1 MNLTLCLA
9 VLFVSVAQVVT
20 SPTSLTRRDRHIAW
34 RPRILTPVKDSIW
47 YLDTMQNVTWDTSD
61 IPEQK
66 VHENGTLVLARPTE
80 NDEHLYLKYPLA
92 EDFPLALGYVSFF
105 LTDRPKGD
113 GFAVCLMGDSG
124 DLSEL
129 FTIA

>member
-1 MNLTLCLA
+1 MNAVLYFA
-9 VLFVSVAQVVT
+9 VLFVSVAQVLA
-20 SPTSLTRRDRHIAW
+20 SPMSLMRRHELVAWAPHIK
-34 RPRILTPVKDSIW
+34 TPVKNSTW
-47 YLDTMQNVTWDTSD
+47 HLNTMQNVTWDVSD

-66 VHENGTLVLARPTE
+66 RHKNGTLVLARPTQESE
-80 NDEHLYLKYPLA
+80 NLDLERPLA
-92 EDFPLALGYVSFF
+92 EDFPLHLGYVSFF
-105 LTDRPKGD
+105 LANRTTGE